1 MNSQEYTGIDAVMI
15 FILILG
21 LGVVNCI
28 INAALV
34 TFIVFIVVMPLV
46 MIFPHW
52 ELAPFIH
59 QHMFSLL
66 VGVFVIQ
73 LIFPRRVANLPVVKL
88 PKLYRGGEYDEEHN
102 RTGRDPRFPVN
113 TPER

>member
-1 MNSQEYTGIDAVMI
+1 MNNQEYTGIDAVVI
-15 FILILG
+15 CFLILG
-21 LGVVNCI
+21 LCVVNCV
-28 INAALV
+28 INAAMV
-34 TFIVFIVVMPLV
+34 TFIVSIVIMPLV
-46 MIFPHW
+46 MIYPHW

-88 PKLYRGGEYDEEHN
+88 PERYRGGEYVEEHN
-102 RTGRDPRFPVN
+102 RTGRDPRLP
-113 TPER
+113 RL